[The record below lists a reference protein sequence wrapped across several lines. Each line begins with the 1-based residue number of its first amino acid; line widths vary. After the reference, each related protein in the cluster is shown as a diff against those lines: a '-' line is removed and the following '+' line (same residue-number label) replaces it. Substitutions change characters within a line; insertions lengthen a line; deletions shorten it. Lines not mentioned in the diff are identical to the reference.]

1 MLDLLRFSRALRRH
15 ASTCALNVE
24 RVSAFLP
31 SGVEEARRA
40 GRHHAP
46 PPGVWPSPSECR
58 VSRRGRRRR
67 RAMPVERHAPFTLN
81 ISFHFFFTSSIYTY
95 IVPLNN
101 YILNYTLTFLNY
113 VYVFYK
119 CI

>member
-1 MLDLLRFSRALRRH
+1 MLDLLRFSRAPRRH

-46 PPGVWPSPSECR
+46 PPGVWPSPSERR

-67 RAMPVERHAPFTLN
+67 RAMPVERHAPLH
-81 ISFHFFFTSSIYTY
+81 STSVFVCITYFLLLQYLYIY
-95 IVPLNN
+95 I
-101 YILNYTLTFLNY
+101 
-113 VYVFYK
+113 
-119 CI
+119 